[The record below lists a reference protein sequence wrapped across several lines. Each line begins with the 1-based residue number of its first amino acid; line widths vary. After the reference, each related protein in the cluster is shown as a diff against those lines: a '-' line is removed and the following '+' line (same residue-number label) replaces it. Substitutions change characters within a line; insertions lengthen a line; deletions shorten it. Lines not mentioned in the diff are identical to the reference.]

1 MCSMCSLN
9 RVIRSLAVLF
19 IVAAGVP
26 SHGASQQPTAP
37 TGGTK
42 DQTSV
47 RRALAYLSREVPQW
61 YQQHDC
67 YSCHNNGDAARALI
81 QGSRVGFDTAAPLRD
96 TLAFLSQ
103 PPDWEK
109 NSRGGGLDD
118 TALARIQFAGA
129 LTSAVEAAL
138 VSRDALAAAAKLVA
152 SDQRANGSWQLDPS
166 NSLGS
171 PTTYGTALATWAAR
185 RRR

>member
-1 MCSMCSLN
+1 MLP
-9 RVIRSLAVLF
+9 VFGAVALR
-19 IVAAGVP
+19 A
-26 SHGASQQPTAP
+26 QAP
-37 TGGTK
+37 AK
-42 DQTSV
+42 RDSAEA
-47 RRALAYLSREVPQW
+47 RAIAFLSKEVPAW
-61 YQQHDC
+61 HAANRC

-138 VSRDALAAAAKLVA
+138 VSRDALAESRDTPWRPAK
-152 SDQRANGSWQLDPS
+152 RCRR
-166 NSLGS
+166 
-171 PTTYGTALATWAAR
+171 GTR
-185 RRR
+185 